1 MLSYLVGQL
10 VFCLIL
16 IITSIGQDIKGNKVD
31 KMLLDIVFRRLTF
44 ITLTVKI
51 KHILHLHLVQVFQQQ
66 KIIQVESLIV

>member
-31 KMLLDIVFRRLTF
+31 KMLLDIGFRRLTF
-44 ITLTVKI
+44 TTLTVRKK
-51 KHILHLHLVQVFQQQ
+51 KHILHLHLVQVFQQ
-66 KIIQVESLIV
+66 